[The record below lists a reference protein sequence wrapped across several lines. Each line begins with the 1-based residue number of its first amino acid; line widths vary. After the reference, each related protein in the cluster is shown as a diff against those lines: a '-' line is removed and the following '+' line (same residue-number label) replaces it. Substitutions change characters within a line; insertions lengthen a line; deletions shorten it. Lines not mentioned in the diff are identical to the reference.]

1 MNDGQVDTGGELLE
15 QGEQLEH
22 GEQLIWPEHT
32 GRHSVNDGQT
42 DTGGEQLEHREQL
55 VELFSHLNLAWAHK
69 HTLSE

>member
-42 DTGGEQLEHREQL
+42 DTGGEQLAEQL
-55 VELFSHLNLAWAHK
+55 VELGPGTQ
-69 HTLSE
+69 TLSE